1 MEPREENTQQ
11 QEQHREVVEAITP
24 YKLKTHQ
31 KIYLP
36 FKRLIAIFGSIMGI
50 IVCTAL
56 LWWWVLPINAIV
68 TKGHPFFNRHRIGK
82 DGKAFVI
89 FKFRTMKNNT
99 DPHMSSTGNNM
110 ASQVTGF
117 GKFLRA
123 TSIDETVQLFNI
135 FVGQMSFIGPRPLI
149 DVNPEDVLT
158 INKRKENGSICLKPG
173 LSGYAQIH
181 NRAELDPVVKAEYDF
196 KYLQKMSFCYSL
208 FCCIPFNNRMFKEDS
223 SFNILNFTKHFCG

>member
-1 MEPREENTQQ
+1 MEQQ
-11 QEQHREVVEAITP
+11 INPTLNQNVQAPTPVIP

-36 FKRLIAIFGSIMGI
+36 FKRLIAIVGSIIGI
-50 IVCTAL
+50 LVCFAL
-56 LWWWVLPINAIV
+56 LWWWAIPINAIV

-82 DGKAFVI
+82 NGKAFI
-89 FKFRTMKNNT
+89 CLKLRTMRLDT
-99 DPHMSSTGNNM
+99 DPHLSSTGNDV
-110 ASQVTGF
+110 SGHITGF
-117 GKFLRA
+117 GKFLRV

-135 FVGQMSFIGPRPLI
+135 LAGQMAFIGPRPLI

-181 NRAELDPVVKAEYDF
+181 LRAELDPIEKAEYDF
-196 KYLQKMSFCYSL
+196 KYLQKMSFWFDAAIFFYTL
-208 FCCIPFNNRMFKEDS
+208 LKALGAVKGR
-223 SFNILNFTKHFCG
+223 